1 MSAPL
6 IESLEKL
13 RGTPRDGALLRYSL
27 GLEYLKANDRSRAIA
42 ELREAVARDARY
54 SAAWKV
60 LGRALAE
67 DGRADEAL
75 DLGERDEAITLT
87 DAAAIDAMAAFGEQ
101 RRCKP
106 RQHRSR
112 PEHDPGDAM
121 WFDEGRLDCMRRQYR
136 RISTRSD

>member
-27 GLEYLKANDRSRAIA
+27 GLEYLKAGERGRAIA

-67 DGRADEAL
+67 DARPEEAL
-75 DLGERDEAITLT
+75 DAWTHGIEAARAKGDRQAEKEMTVFVRRLQKQRDA
-87 DAAAIDAMAAFGEQ
+87 
-101 RRCKP
+101 
-106 RQHRSR
+106 
-112 PEHDPGDAM
+112 
-121 WFDEGRLDCMRRQYR
+121 
-136 RISTRSD
+136 